1 MELEQNK
8 KVENKVLSWKVLLP
22 VGILLWAIGRWA
34 LDGTVLGASAN
45 IIGLIIAA
53 VGIVRL
59 ITHIIGR
66 KK

>member
-22 VGILLWAIGRWA
+22 VGILLWIIGRWA
-34 LDGTVLGASAN
+34 LNGTNLGALAT
-45 IIGLIIAA
+45 IIGLIVAA